1 MSNAKKL
8 SIEVLGTLERVNNP
22 DFNYG
27 EFAIIESQEITHA

>member
-8 SIEVLGTLERVNNP
+8 SIEVLGTLELVNNS

-27 EFAIIESQEITHA
+27 EFAIVKSQEITHA